1 MANADDSTD
10 RYVVN
15 KNCPDKDKGLCG
27 YDYMKR
33 YVGEQ
38 IAKTQ
43 QKEATLWIKIGTAV
57 LPFVV
62 AFFVWASNITT
73 DVKVIQERQ
82 NSIQEI
88 KEDIKALSAEVVKI
102 RIELS
107 ARSNNE

>member
-1 MANADDSTD
+1 MPNDDSTD
-10 RYVVN
+10 RYVIN
-15 KNCPDKDKGLCG
+15 KGCPDKDTGLCG

-62 AFFVWASNITT
+62 GFFIWASNIST
-73 DVKVIQERQ
+73 DVAILHQKQ
-82 NSIQEI
+82 NSITEI
-88 KEDIKALSAEVVKI
+88 KRDIKNLSEEVVKI

-107 ARSNNE
+107 KNGVTQ